1 MHSIDDQLRWEEHAR
16 AHVASCSLFELYASQ
31 RSSPQGKTGEF
42 CILAAPDWVT
52 VIPLLT
58 DESGEERFILVRQY
72 RHGGEIITTEFP
84 AGLVDPGEESL
95 RAAAREL
102 EEETGYR
109 AGRMTLLGR
118 VSPNP
123 AFMSNWCST
132 YLAED
137 LHRMGEPSL
146 DPTEELRSFT
156 LPVSALRQ
164 RLGTGELVNSQ
175 TLVSF
180 FLWERWRTAP
190 RGTGEPR

>member
-1 MHSIDDQLRWEEHAR
+1 MQGMDDRLRWEEHAR
-16 AHVASCSLFELYASQ
+16 THVASCSIFDLYASQ
-31 RSSPQGKTGEF
+31 RTSPEGKTGEF

-52 VIPLLT
+52 VVPVLT
-58 DESGEERFILVRQY
+58 DERGEELFLLVRQY

-95 RAAAREL
+95 HAAAREL

-123 AFMSNWCST
+123 AFMSNWCAT

-137 LHRMGEPSL
+137 LHRVGEPSL
-146 DPTEELRSFT
+146 DETEELRSFT
-156 LPVSALRQ
+156 QPAAEMRQ

-180 FLWERWRTAP
+180 FLWERWRAASRAGTP
-190 RGTGEPR
+190 R